1 MRYVKTYES
10 FSINEEFSIKDQ
22 IRKGKDQIRKGME
35 KMKELF
41 ESNPEIKQELEEN
54 YSKLSE
60 EQKQELKKP
69 GLLKKIQDFFNTDDA
84 EALFVRSASNKAR
97 YMVSEGAE
105 SIMEKALDFLWKF
118 FGISGPV
125 LLFGGLATTIFAVIA
140 EHGLMG
146 AIGAGAFC
154 IGWLIVMTRA

>member
-22 IRKGKDQIRKGME
+22 IRKGME

-41 ESNPEIKQELEEN
+41 ESNPEIKQKLEEN

-60 EQKQELKKP
+60 KQKQELKRP

-118 FGISGPV
+118 FGISGAV
-125 LLFGGLATTIFAVIA
+125 LLFGGLATTIFAMIA

-154 IGWLIVMTRA
+154 IGWLIVMTRADMEE